1 MRISFFSR
9 NKEANRVSKIKLV
22 AIAKDEAAYLVEWVY
37 HHAYFGVDS
46 FDIYVNNTSDNTV
59 RLLNKLQSEFD
70 INIIQADALYQSS
83 GVRFQYDAYQNS
95 VDKIESQQ
103 FSHIGFLDIDEFW
116 TPNDFSSSIK
126 SVLNKNIDFD
136 VSVFNWVI
144 HQDESE
150 FSCCFKEQLEV
161 EHNKHVKC
169 FVKTNTAFS
178 IGIHN
183 VLGRALTYADCEG
196 HKAVFEDKIRARSA
210 GAMKQPSA
218 FILHRLY
225 RSELEYISLLGR
237 GRPNGNRFKNNRR
250 GYYVRTDNTDALSFD
265 GTILNSYY
273 HGLTQL
279 IERLD
284 LTVLIGD
291 ARAYVEQRYKNVL
304 ELAASNTNLDEKKV
318 LHQAFK
324 NIQLPEVTELRTTL
338 GKAVLSGKTEVSG
351 KQAHSGKLE
360 RGTHIDAI
368 RDAAIF
374 FDKVDDIESA
384 YALMKL
390 AHELRPEGKF
400 IEQKLKE
407 FKQKRSVNA

>member
-1 MRISFFSR
+1 MKMPFFSR
-9 NKEANRVSKIKLV
+9 NKSLKSVSKVKLV
-22 AIAKDEAAYLVEWVY
+22 AIAKDEAAYLAEWVY

-46 FDIYVNNTSDNTV
+46 FDIYVNNTGDNTI
-59 RLLNKLQSEFD
+59 RLLNKLKSAFD
-70 INIIQADALYQSS
+70 INIIQADVLYQSS

-95 VDKIESQQ
+95 VDKIDSQQ

-116 TPNDFSSSIK
+116 TPSDFSSSIQ
-126 SVLNKNIDFD
+126 SFLNKNIDFD

-150 FSCCFKEQLEV
+150 FSCCFKDELRV

-169 FVKTNTAFS
+169 FVKTNAAFS

-183 VLGRALTYADCEG
+183 ALGRELTYADSEG
-196 HKAVFEDKIRARSA
+196 NKAVFEDKIRARSA
-210 GAMKQPSA
+210 GTVKQPSA

-250 GYYVRTDNTDALSFD
+250 GYYVGTDNTDTLSFD
-265 GTILNSYY
+265 STILNSYY

-279 IERLD
+279 VEHLD
-284 LTVLIGD
+284 LTALIGD

-304 ELAASNTNLDEKKV
+304 DLAATNTNLDEKKI

-324 NIQLPEVTELRTTL
+324 NIQLPEITELRTTL
-338 GKAVLSGKTEVSG
+338 GKALLSSKTVVSG
-351 KQAHSGKLE
+351 EQAHSGKSE
-360 RGTHIDAI
+360 RGHHIDAI

-374 FDKVDDIESA
+374 FDQVDDSEVA
-384 YALMKL
+384 CALMQL